1 MASVGSIQ
9 GCNDAWDLFSEGY
22 LLEHAACMDCQAN
35 NLSVRSRKAHYTRSD
50 PRSRYDL
57 QNVVALCRHCHELRI
72 EKYET

>member
-1 MASVGSIQ
+1 
-9 GCNDAWDLFSEGY
+9 